1 MTDAPLILVVDDEP
15 QMAGIIAFAL
25 ETAGYRTLKAYD
37 GEQALERFHAGA
49 PALVVM
55 DVMLPKIDGLTICR
69 QIRETSTTPVILLTA
84 RKEDEDIV
92 RGFELGADD
101 YVTKPFSPRQL
112 VLRAQAVL
120 RRTQS
125 GPRPVG
131 LGPIQIDPV
140 ARQAT
145 YDGARLDLT
154 PVEFQLLLSLATH
167 AGRVLTWQALLKQA
181 WQTDQLGGGKEMVK
195 TAVYRLRQ
203 KIEPDPE
210 HPRYLHTVRGVGYTL
225 SSPDDPTPV

>member
-1 MTDAPLILVVDDEP
+1 MTEPPLILVVEDEP

-25 ETAGYRTLKAYD
+25 ETAGYRTHQVFD
-37 GEQALERFHAGA
+37 GEQALTRFHALA

-55 DVMLPKIDGLTICR
+55 DIMLPKVDGLTLCR
-69 QIRETSTTPVILLTA
+69 QIREIATTPVILLTA

-101 YVTKPFSPRQL
+101 YVTKPFNPRQL
-112 VLRAQAVL
+112 VLRVQAVL

-125 GPRPVG
+125 GPRPLG

-145 YDGARLDLT
+145 FDGARLELT
-154 PVEFQLLLSLATH
+154 PVEFQLLLSLAAH
-167 AGRVLTWQALLKQA
+167 AGRVLSWQSLLKEA

-225 SSPDDPTPV
+225 SSPEDPQPG